1 MNDIRLLEE
10 RITEAIDGLLSD
22 QQLSALEADLQHF
35 PELFTEYRMQ
45 MGGLPLRSAYT
56 EVQPDPFAVGR
67 LRQKMRIASQ
77 DQWQYDVINI
87 FKRYVLA
94 SGLGVIL
101 IFAVIH
107 AIPSPIDETDLI
119 DYEIT
124 TLFESLEQDA
134 LSWSVTDNETP
145 SKK

>member
-22 QQLSALEADLQHF
+22 QQLFALEADLLNH
-35 PELFTEYRMQ
+35 PELLAEYRMQ
-45 MGGLPLRSAYT
+45 MNGLPLRSSYAD
-56 EVQPDPFAVGR
+56 VQPDPFAVGR
-67 LRQKMRIASQ
+67 LRQKMRVASQ
-77 DQWQYDVINI
+77 DQWQYDVLRI

-101 IFAVIH
+101 FFMALH
-107 AIPSPIDETDLI
+107 ALPTASGETDVI
-119 DYEIT
+119 DDEIT

-134 LSWSVTDNETP
+134 LSWSIPEYENP
-145 SKK
+145 SQK